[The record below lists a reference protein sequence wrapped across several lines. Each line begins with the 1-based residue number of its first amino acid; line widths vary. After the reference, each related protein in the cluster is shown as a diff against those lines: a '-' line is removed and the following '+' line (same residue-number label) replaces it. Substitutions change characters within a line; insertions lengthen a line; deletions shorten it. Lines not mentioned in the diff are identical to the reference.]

1 MTLFYTLL
9 WVLGTLEFLAQK
21 TLRLLLGLPPKVDLL
36 LVCTPQRQRSGCS
49 VIACGEVDAVGM
61 K

>member
-1 MTLFYTLL
+1 MTLFYTML

-21 TLRLLLGLPPKVDLL
+21 TLRLLLGLLPNVDLP
-36 LVCTPQRQRSGCS
+36 LVCTPQRQRGGWS
-49 VIACGEVDAVGM
+49 VIACGEVDAVGI